1 MRWSSWRI
9 KSFFTIGAVLWV
21 FSGAGIFILPS
32 TLQYIMYALSVL
44 IGAANALMTVSSASS
59 YHFFLLLQ

>member
-1 MRWSSWRI
+1 MIWSSWRI